1 MKKASLIVTPV
12 VGLPQISGWAQ
23 VAANS
28 HSSTHRFV
36 CAFSVNGDNAGN
48 IGRTIS
54 ESIVQFN
61 PGNTEDAL
69 HFFENLEATCS
80 EQEAEFSGSAIFFNV
95 KETAFM
101 SLRGAVVLKR
111 DSKVGQLLQSS
122 DELQVLVGRH
132 QPDDVIVL
140 ATQRAAAFLPEI
152 EQKFKTGFD
161 TDTII
166 TSIVP
171 GIHSQ
176 ENSSLASLAFVVRT
190 EIDVDSE
197 LIDEDDSNQP
207 TLIIETEFMNTESSL
222 ANVDEISR
230 EAADED
236 TIAEPAISAQAVKS
250 ADSQILKDLGVN
262 HPKSAEPP
270 TEIKESNRLL
280 KGFWHFLA
288 AALRGLLA
296 LTKKLIIFLSFTLKN
311 LKPAEIKN
319 KIASSR
325 IPSLD
330 GANPKRKKIIP
341 MVIAGLSLLGLIIIL
356 FLLIRGRQTA
366 ELAEAKAL
374 IEPITA
380 QVVIANDQVSQN
392 PIESRQQVRQ
402 SVQQLESILANAKD
416 AKKSKGA
423 VEAIEEALS
432 FATTTENAIS
442 GQIEVNMLNTF
453 YDLRLV
459 SSDFVTSAAHSD
471 GNMAAFFDQQKKQL
485 IILNLENKQ
494 VRAITVDLQVKSLAV
509 VSDKIYLLADGIYS
523 LALMD
528 EAATPVQIIVEGDS
542 NRDAKI
548 IKSYEIYLYAFNDV
562 KRNVYRYA
570 RQTNNE
576 NQYSDPIGWM
586 QAARGL
592 EYDSVIDMAV
602 DGDLWLSTQTG
613 QLFKLA
619 AGRTQDFAIIGLE
632 NVFSSP
638 IKIATNVDQQRLYIL
653 EPEKRRVVVLEKDGT
668 FLKEVVSTSLAAAT
682 DIFVS
687 EKLGHAYAVSGS
699 IIYEIP
705 L

>member
-1 MKKASLIVTPV
+1 MIVTPV

-23 VAANS
+23 VTANS
-28 HSSTHRFV
+28 YSGTHSFV
-36 CAFSVNGDNAGN
+36 CAFSVDGDNAGN

-69 HFFENLEATCS
+69 HFFENLETTCS
-80 EQEAEFSGSAIFFNV
+80 GQEAQFSGSAVFFDN
-95 KETAFM
+95 KKTAFM

-111 DSKVGQLLQSS
+111 ESKVGLLLQSS
-122 DELQVLVGRH
+122 EELQVLVGRH

-176 ENSSLASLAFVVRT
+176 ENSSLASLAFVVGT

-197 LIDEDDSNQP
+197 LIDGDDSSQLTP
-207 TLIIETEFMNTESSL
+207 ITEIELMNTESSS
-222 ANVDEISR
+222 AN
-230 EAADED
+230 ADED
-236 TIAEPAISAQAVKS
+236 AIAEPAISAQAVKS
-250 ADSQILKDLGVN
+250 ADSQILKDLGVS
-262 HPKSAEPP
+262 HPKSAEPS

-296 LTKKLIIFLSFTLKN
+296 LIKKLIIFLNSVLKN

-330 GANPKRKKIIP
+330 GANHKHKKIIP
-341 MVIAGLSLLGLIIIL
+341 IMIAGLSLLGLIIIL
-356 FLLIRGRQTA
+356 FLLIRGRQAT
-366 ELAEAKAL
+366 ELAEVRA
-374 IEPITA
+374 IIDPITA
-380 QVVIANDQVSQN
+380 QVAAANDQVSQN

-402 SVQQLESILANAKD
+402 SVQQLKSILASAKD

-423 VEAIEEALS
+423 VEAIEGALS
-432 FATTTENAIS
+432 FATATETAIS

-459 SSDFVTSAAHSD
+459 SSDFVTSTAHSD
-471 GNMAAFFDQQKKQL
+471 GSIAAFFDQQKKQL

-494 VRAITVDLQVKSLAV
+494 VRTIAADLQVKSLTVAR
-509 VSDKIYLLADGIYS
+509 DKIYLLADGIYS
-523 LALMD
+523 LDLTD
-528 EAATPVQIIVEGDS
+528 EEATPVQIIAEGDS

-548 IKSYEIYLYAFNDV
+548 VKSYEIYLYAFNDV

-570 RQTNNE
+570 RQTNNSE
-576 NQYSDPIGWM
+576 NQYSDPIGWI

-592 EYDSVIDMAV
+592 EYDSVTDMAV
-602 DGDLWLSTQTG
+602 DGDLWLSTQSG

-619 AGRTQDFAIIGLE
+619 AGRTQDFATIGLE

-638 IKIATNVDQQRLYIL
+638 IKITTNADQQRLYIL

-668 FLKEVVSTSLAAAT
+668 FLKEIVSTSLAATT

-687 EKLGHAYAVSGS
+687 EKLGQAYAVSGS